1 MRKSIAHELTKE
13 EASDIERNQLMR
25 YQKRLH
31 YRRLLRTIASINR
44 STLIGLSFALLII
57 LGTILLSLPISHVN
71 GQWANPLDAFFTA
84 TSASCVTG
92 LAVWDTGKELTFFG
106 QIVLILLIQL
116 GGIGLMTISTL
127 FNFGLHRKM
136 NIRQR
141 LLVQDSLNQDD
152 PGEVM
157 HIAMTVFKYT
167 FWMEFCFGSL
177 LALYFYFA
185 MNMGYQG
192 IYWGYWHAISA
203 FCNAGFDLIGNFQSF
218 TGFQGNVVLNICFIL
233 LIVIGGLG
241 FTVIDDL
248 LHKRSWKRL
257 TLHSKI
263 VLVVNAILLA
273 LGTVLIWALE
283 HNNSATI
290 GTVSTGQQW
299 LASLFQSVSLRTAGF
314 NTIDLASLN
323 NATLFFMMGMMFV
336 GASPTSTGGG
346 VKTTTFAVLL
356 ASTFALLRD
365 KKDVVMFKRRIETN
379 VINKSLAVFLLAI
392 SWITMAVFLLLVL
405 DNNNHPFQF
414 ILFEVFSAMGTVGM
428 GIGIT
433 PDWNPW
439 CKLVLIMTMYI
450 GRIGILTFGMSF
462 FNKKVDK
469 LRYPT
474 ENVMIG

>member
-1 MRKSIAHELTKE
+1 M
-13 EASDIERNQLMR
+13 
-25 YQKRLH
+25 
-31 YRRLLRTIASINR
+31 
-44 STLIGLSFALLII
+44 
-57 LGTILLSLPISHVN
+57 
-71 GQWANPLDAFFTA
+71 
-84 TSASCVTG
+84 
-92 LAVWDTGKELTFFG
+92 
-106 QIVLILLIQL
+106 
-116 GGIGLMTISTL
+116 
-127 FNFGLHRKM
+127 
-136 NIRQR
+136 
-141 LLVQDSLNQDD
+141 
-152 PGEVM
+152 
-157 HIAMTVFKYT
+157 
-167 FWMEFCFGSL
+167 
-177 LALYFYFA
+177 
-185 MNMGYQG
+185 
-192 IYWGYWHAISA
+192 
-203 FCNAGFDLIGNFQSF
+203 
-218 TGFQGNVVLNICFIL
+218 
-233 LIVIGGLG
+233 
-241 FTVIDDL
+241 
-248 LHKRSWKRL
+248 
-257 TLHSKI
+257 
-263 VLVVNAILLA
+263 
-273 LGTVLIWALE
+273 
-283 HNNSATI
+283 
-290 GTVSTGQQW
+290 
-299 LASLFQSVSLRTAGF
+299 ASLFQSVSLRTAGF

>member
-1 MRKSIAHELTKE
+1 MRKSIAHELTQE
-13 EASDIERNQLMR
+13 ETRDLERNQLLR

-31 YRRLLRTIASINR
+31 MRRFWRMLVNINR
-44 STLIGLSFALLII
+44 STLIGLSFAFLIL
-57 LGTILLSLPISHVN
+57 LGTVLLSLPISHVS
-71 GQWANPLDAFFTA
+71 GQWAHPLDAFFTA

-92 LAVWDTGKELTFFG
+92 LAVWDTGKELSLFG
-106 QIVLILLIQL
+106 QMVLIMLIQL

-152 PGEVM
+152 AGEVL
-157 HIAMTVFKYT
+157 HVAMSVFKYT
-167 FWMEFCFGSL
+167 FLLEFCFGTV
-177 LALYFYFA
+177 LALYFYYSLG
-185 MNMGYQG
+185 MGLQG

-203 FCNAGFDLIGNFQSF
+203 FCNAGFDLVGNFQSL
-218 TGFQGNVVLNICFIL
+218 TGFQGDVVLNVAFIL
-233 LIVIGGLG
+233 LILIGGLG
-241 FTVIDDL
+241 FTVLDDL
-248 LHKRSWKRL
+248 LEKRCWQKL

-263 VLVVNAILLA
+263 VLVVNAILIV
-273 LGTVLIWALE
+273 LGTVLIWLLE
-283 HNNSATI
+283 HHNEATI
-290 GTVSTGQQW
+290 GAVGVGQQW

-314 NTIDLASLN
+314 NTMDLASLTH
-323 NATLFFMMGMMFV
+323 ATLFFMMGMMFV

-346 VKTTTFAVLL
+346 IKTTTFAVLL

-365 KKDVVMFKRRIETN
+365 KKDVVMFRRRIDSSI
-379 VINKSLAVFLLAI
+379 INKSLAVFLLAI
-392 SWITMAVFLLLVL
+392 SWVTMAVFLLLVL
-405 DNNNHPFQF
+405 DDKQHPFEF
-414 ILFEVFSAMGTVGM
+414 VLFEVFSAMGTVGM

-433 PDWNPW
+433 PEWNAW
-439 CKLVLIMTMYI
+439 CKLVLIMTMFI

>member
-13 EASDIERNQLMR
+13 ETSDFERNQLIR

-31 YRRLLRTIASINR
+31 YRRVMRRIAAINR
-44 STLIGLSFALLII
+44 STLIGLSFAILIL
-57 LGTILLSLPISHVN
+57 LGTLLLSLPISHTN

-92 LAVWDTGKELTFFG
+92 LAVWDTGRELSLFG
-106 QIVLILLIQL
+106 QIVLIFLIQV
-116 GGIGLMTISTL
+116 GGIGIMTISTL

-177 LALYFYFA
+177 LALYFCFSK
-185 MNMGYQG
+185 NMGYHG
-192 IYWGYWHAISA
+192 IYWGYWHAVSA

-218 TGFQGNVVLNICFIL
+218 TGFQGDAVLNICFIL

-248 LHKRSWKRL
+248 LHKRCWKRL
-257 TLHSKI
+257 SLHSKI
-263 VLVVNAILLA
+263 VLAVNAILFL
-273 LGTVLIWALE
+273 LGTVLIWCLE
-283 HNNSATI
+283 HQNPNTI
-290 GTVSTGQQW
+290 GAVSTGQQW

-314 NTIDLASLN
+314 NTIDLAALN
-323 NATLFFMMGMMFV
+323 HATLFFMMAMMFI

-356 ASTFALLRD
+356 ASTLALLRD
-365 KKDVVMFKRRIETN
+365 KKDVVLFKRRIEAS

-392 SWITMAVFLLLVL
+392 SWIVMAVFLLLVL
-405 DNNNHPFQF
+405 DENKHPFHF

-433 PDWNPW
+433 PEWNPW

>member
-1 MRKSIAHELTKE
+1 MRKSIAHELTQE
-13 EASDIERNQLMR
+13 ETRDLERNQLLR

-31 YRRLLRTIASINR
+31 MRRFWRMLVNINR
-44 STLIGLSFALLII
+44 STLIGLSFAFLIL
-57 LGTILLSLPISHVN
+57 LGTVLLSLPISHVS
-71 GQWANPLDAFFTA
+71 GQWAHPLDAFFTA

-92 LAVWDTGKELTFFG
+92 LAVWDTGKELSLFG
-106 QIVLILLIQL
+106 QMVLIMLIQL

-152 PGEVM
+152 AGEVL
-157 HIAMTVFKYT
+157 HVAMSVFKYT
-167 FWMEFCFGSL
+167 FLLEFCFGTV
-177 LALYFYFA
+177 LALYFYYSLG
-185 MNMGYQG
+185 MGLQG
-192 IYWGYWHAISA
+192 IYWGYWHAISG
-203 FCNAGFDLIGNFQSF
+203 FCNAGFDLIGNFQSLV
-218 TGFQGNVVLNICFIL
+218 GFQGDVTLNVCFML
-233 LIVIGGLG
+233 LIIIGGLG

-248 LHKRSWKRL
+248 LQKHSWKRL

-263 VLVVNAILLA
+263 VLVVNAILLIG
-273 LGTVLIWALE
+273 GTVLIWLLE
-283 HNNSATI
+283 HNNIHTI
-290 GTVSTGQQW
+290 GQAPLGQQW
-299 LASLFQSVSLRTAGF
+299 LASMFQSVSLRTAGF
-314 NTIDLASLN
+314 NTVDLASL
-323 NATLFFMMGMMFV
+323 TQPTMFLMMLMMFI

-346 VKTTTFAVLL
+346 VKTTTFAVLV
-356 ASTFALLRD
+356 ASTMALLRD
-365 KKDVVMFKRRIETN
+365 KKDVVLFKRRLDASI
-379 VINKSLAVFLLAI
+379 INKSLAVFLLAI
-392 SWITMAVFLLLVL
+392 SWVTMAVFLLLIL
-405 DNNNHPFQF
+405 DHNGHSFHF

-433 PDWNPW
+433 PEWNAW
-439 CKLVLIMTMYI
+439 CKLVLIMTMFI

>member
-31 YRRLLRTIASINR
+31 YRRLMRQIANINR
-44 STLIGLSFALLII
+44 STLIGLSFAFLIL
-57 LGTILLSLPISHVN
+57 LGTLLLSLPISHVS

-92 LAVWDTGKELTFFG
+92 LAVWDTGKELSLFG

-127 FNFGLHRKM
+127 FNFGLHRRM

-141 LLVQDSLNQDD
+141 LLVQESLNQDD

-167 FWMEFCFGSL
+167 LWMEF
-177 LALYFYFA
+177 
-185 MNMGYQG
+185 
-192 IYWGYWHAISA
+192 
-203 FCNAGFDLIGNFQSF
+203 
-218 TGFQGNVVLNICFIL
+218 
-233 LIVIGGLG
+233 VIGGLG
-241 FTVIDDL
+241 FTVIEDL
-248 LHKRSWKRL
+248 LRKRCWKRL

-263 VLVVNAILLA
+263 VLVVNAILWVM
-273 LGTVLIWALE
+273 GTLLIWALE
-283 HNNSATI
+283 NHNAATL
-290 GTVSTGQQW
+290 GALSTGQQC

-323 NATLFFMMGMMFV
+323 NATLFFMMGMMFI

-356 ASTFALLRD
+356 ASTLALLRD
-365 KKDVVMFKRRIETN
+365 KKDVVLFKRRIESS
-379 VINKSLAVFLLAI
+379 VINKSLAIFLLAI
-392 SWITMAVFLLLVL
+392 SWVTMAVFLLLVL
-405 DNNNHPFQF
+405 DDKNHPFQF

-433 PDWNPW
+433 PEWNSW

>member
-13 EASDIERNQLMR
+13 ATSDFERNQLIR

-31 YRRLLRTIASINR
+31 YRRIMRRIAAINR
-44 STLIGLSFALLII
+44 STLIGMSFALLIL
-57 LGTILLSLPISHVN
+57 LGTFLLSLPISHSD
-71 GQWANPLDAFFTA
+71 GQWGNTLDAFFTA

-92 LAVWDTGKELTFFG
+92 LAVWDTGKDLSLFG
-106 QIVLILLIQL
+106 QMVLIFLIQV
-116 GGIGLMTISTL
+116 GGIGIMTITTL

-152 PGEVM
+152 PGDVM
-157 HIAMTVFKYT
+157 RVAMSVFKYT
-167 FWMEFCFGSL
+167 FFLEFFFGTL
-177 LALYFYFA
+177 LALYFYFS
-185 MNMGYQG
+185 MDMGYKG

-203 FCNAGFDLIGNFQSF
+203 FCNAGFDLVGNYESL
-218 TGFQGNVVLNICFIL
+218 TGFQGDVALNLCFIT
-233 LIVIGGLG
+233 LILIGGLG

-248 LHKRSWKRL
+248 LQKRCWKGL

-273 LGTVLIWALE
+273 VGTLLIWLLE
-283 HNNSATI
+283 HHNAATL
-290 GTVSTGQQW
+290 GGVGTGQQW

-314 NTIDLASLN
+314 NTIDLASLSH
-323 NATLFFMMGMMFV
+323 ATLFFMMGMMFV

-356 ASTFALLRD
+356 ASTLALLRD
-365 KKDVVMFKRRIETN
+365 KKDVVLFRRRVETS

-405 DNNNHPFQF
+405 DNNKHPFEF
-414 ILFEVFSAMGTVGM
+414 VLFEVFSAMGTVGM

-433 PDWNPW
+433 PEWNAW
-439 CKLVLIMTMYI
+439 CKLVLIVTMFI

-474 ENVMIG
+474 ENIMIG

>member
-1 MRKSIAHELTKE
+1 MRKSIAHELTQE
-13 EASDIERNQLMR
+13 ETTDFERNQLIR

-31 YRRLLRTIASINR
+31 YRRLMRSIVNINR
-44 STLIGLSFALLII
+44 STLIGLSFAFLILMGTFLLC
-57 LGTILLSLPISHVN
+57 LPISHVN
-71 GQWANPLDAFFTA
+71 GQWAHPLDAFFTA

-92 LAVWDTGKELTFFG
+92 LAVWDTGKELSLFG
-106 QIVLILLIQL
+106 QIVLICLIQL

-152 PGEVM
+152 AGEVL
-157 HIAMTVFKYT
+157 HVAMSVFKYT
-167 FWMEFCFGSL
+167 FLLEFCFGTA
-177 LALYFYFA
+177 LALYFYYSLD
-185 MNMGYQG
+185 MGLKG

-203 FCNAGFDLIGNFQSF
+203 FCNAGFDLVGNFQSL
-218 TGFQGNVVLNICFIL
+218 TGFQGDVVLNMAFIL
-233 LIVIGGLG
+233 LILIGGLG
-241 FTVIDDL
+241 FTVLDDL
-248 LHKRSWKRL
+248 LEKRCWKRL

-263 VLVVNAILLA
+263 VLVVNAILIV
-273 LGTVLIWALE
+273 LGTVLIWLLE
-283 HNNSATI
+283 HHNADTI
-290 GTVSTGQQW
+290 GMVSTGQQW

-314 NTIDLASLN
+314 NTMDLASLT

-346 VKTTTFAVLL
+346 IKTTTFAVLL

-365 KKDVVMFKRRIETN
+365 KKDVVLFRRRIDTSI
-379 VINKSLAVFLLAI
+379 INKSLAVFLLAI
-392 SWITMAVFLLLVL
+392 SWVTMAVFLLLVL
-405 DNNNHPFQF
+405 DDSSHPFQF
-414 ILFEVFSAMGTVGM
+414 VLFEVFSAMGTVGM

-433 PDWNPW
+433 PEWNPW
-439 CKLVLIMTMYI
+439 CKLVLIMTMFI

-462 FNKKVDK
+462 FNKRVDK

>member
-1 MRKSIAHELTKE
+1 MKKKFFE
-13 EASDIERNQLMR
+13 
-25 YQKRLH
+25 
-31 YRRLLRTIASINR
+31 
-44 STLIGLSFALLII
+44 GLSTTQKIMLSFFLAIFVGSLL
-57 LGTILLSLPISHVN
+57 LALPISSAGGKAVSYM
-71 GQWANPLDAFFTA
+71 DALFTA
-84 TSASCVTG
+84 TTSICVTG
-92 LAVWDTGKELTFFG
+92 LVTVPTVSTWSLFG
-106 QIVLILLIQL
+106 QVVILILIQMGGLGIVTIMTGAMITLHKKIGIGDRMLIQDAFNLNTLSGLVKFIKRVLIGTFIVE
-116 GGIGLMTISTL
+116 GIGA
-127 FNFGLHRKM
+127 
-136 NIRQR
+136 
-141 LLVQDSLNQDD
+141 LLY
-152 PGEVM
+152 
-157 HIAMTVFKYT
+157 MTVFVPEYGKK
-167 FWMEFCFGSL
+167 
-177 LALYFYFA
+177 
-185 MNMGYQG
+185 G
-192 IYWGYWHAISA
+192 IWISIFNSISA

-218 TGFQGNVVLNICFIL
+218 TGFQSNVVLNICFIL

-273 LGTVLIWALE
+273 LGTMLIWALE